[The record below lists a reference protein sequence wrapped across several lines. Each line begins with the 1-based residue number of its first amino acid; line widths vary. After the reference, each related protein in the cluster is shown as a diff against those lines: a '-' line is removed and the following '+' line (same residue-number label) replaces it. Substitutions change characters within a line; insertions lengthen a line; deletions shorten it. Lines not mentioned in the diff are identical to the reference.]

1 MKHAWKVWTESIR
14 SAKIHLDLTYQG
26 KKKNGYI
33 KKTQIE
39 VEIVPWNL
47 NREIIMDLEHGRD
60 EGVTWNDNRRHK
72 QPRTDIDKPYMLK
85 FNKRRNQRMP
95 EKTGKYFVPLSRRGD
110 ITIDYKSH
118 EYNACNGPI

>member
-1 MKHAWKVWTESIR
+1 
-14 SAKIHLDLTYQG
+14 
-26 KKKNGYI
+26 
-33 KKTQIE
+33 
-39 VEIVPWNL
+39 
-47 NREIIMDLEHGRD
+47 MDLEHGRD